1 MIGVLASCI
10 SALIDCA
17 GTGKQ
22 LGYEFVGKND
32 FLVCWSAR
40 WSDQC
45 MLLVLLSQ
53 RSISSYALCRAAE
66 IDLALATWCGF
77 PGLPV
82 CVGNGIEA
90 CW

>member
-10 SALIDCA
+10 AALIYRT

-22 LGYEFVGKND
+22 LSYEFVGKND
-32 FLVCWSAR
+32 SPVYWSAR